1 MPQPALTAW
10 LILIAYLALFF
21 WGSAEARRAAGG
33 PVWLFAH
40 ARGRDRLAAIGFRL
54 GFLLSVIGPVLAGV
68 VPSLSLA
75 PPIGLE
81 VAGIVLAA
89 LGMAVA
95 FGAQMAMGAS
105 WRVGVWAGQEGPLV
119 TTGPFRISR
128 NPTFLGQGLLLAG
141 VLLASPSILTLAGLA
156 LFIVSAS
163 VQIRSEER
171 LLRTRHGDAYDRLM
185 RQVPRWIGPYRRDR
199 P

>member
-1 MPQPALTAW
+1 MPLALAAW
-10 LILIAYLALFF
+10 LILICYLALFF
-21 WGSAEARRAAGG
+21 WGSAEARRATGQ

-54 GFLLSVIGPVLAGV
+54 GFLLALVGPVVASSTALPTGLQVAGV
-68 VPSLSLA
+68 A
-75 PPIGLE
+75 
-81 VAGIVLAA
+81 LAA

-105 WRVGVWAGQEGPLV
+105 WRVGLRAGEEGPLV

-128 NPTFLGQGLLLAG
+128 NPTFLGQFLLLAG
-141 VLLASPSILTLAGLA
+141 VMLASPSVPTLAGLA
-156 LFIVSAS
+156 LFAASAS

-171 LLRTRHGDAYDRLM
+171 LLRARHGGAYDRWA
-185 RQVPRWIGPYRRDR
+185 RQVPRWIGLRREER
-199 P
+199 T

>member
-1 MPQPALTAW
+1 MPLALAAW
-10 LILIAYLALFF
+10 LILICYLALFF
-21 WGSAEARRAAGG
+21 WGSVEARRAAGQ

-54 GFLLSVIGPVLAGV
+54 GFLLALVGPVVTGSTALPTGLQVAGV
-68 VPSLSLA
+68 A
-75 PPIGLE
+75 
-81 VAGIVLAA
+81 LAA

-105 WRVGVWAGQEGPLV
+105 WRVGLRAGEEGPLV

-128 NPTFLGQGLLLAG
+128 NPTFLGQFLLLAG
-141 VLLASPSILTLAGLA
+141 VLLASPSAPTLAGLA
-156 LFIVSAS
+156 LFAASAS

-171 LLRTRHGDAYDRLM
+171 LLRARHGGAYDRWA
-185 RQVPRWIGPYRRDR
+185 RQVPRWIGLRREER
-199 P
+199 T